1 MSEVVSTDTITG
13 SIEPRKNFGGPYK
26 IVFRES
32 GAGFPSLGQPAEFS
46 MSDDILSNRALL
58 EFNLPQINAE
68 FAEETDSKEPLFGKP
83 FGVEILDLDKR
94 NLAQVEKFKT
104 RVQDLSFRPKIVGGL
119 PRKSEILL
127 EYKIFSRLKE

>member
-1 MSEVVSTDTITG
+1 MSV
-13 SIEPRKNFGGPYK
+13 
-26 IVFRES
+26 
-32 GAGFPSLGQPAEFS
+32 
-46 MSDDILSNRALL
+46 DILSNRALL

-68 FAEETDSKEPLFGKP
+68 FAEETDSKGPLFGKP